1 MPNVRKLMRILA
13 NGAITFSFVKTNV
26 ENRLNGG
33 ITVADVRAGSRSK
46 ETQQTIPITEA
57 SGPMKAE
64 FTGYWQHVEFG
75 DVSIV

>member
-1 MPNVRKLMRILA
+1 MRILA
-13 NGAITFSFVKTNV
+13 NGAITFSFVKTNA

-33 ITVADVRAGSRSK
+33 ITGADVRAGSRSK

-64 FTGYWQHVEFG
+64 FSGHWQHAEFG
-75 DVSIV
+75 GVCNVLELMKF

>member
-1 MPNVRKLMRILA
+1 MQILA

-33 ITVADVRAGSRSK
+33 ITGADVRAGLRSK
-46 ETQQTIPITEA
+46 EIQQTILITEA

-64 FTGYWQHVEFG
+64 FTGHWQHAEFG
-75 DVSIV
+75 GVCTVLELMKF

>member
-1 MPNVRKLMRILA
+1 MQILA
-13 NGAITFSFVKTNV
+13 NGVITFSFVKTNV

-33 ITVADVRAGSRSK
+33 ITGVDVRAGSRSK
-46 ETQQTIPITEA
+46 ETQQTILTTEA

-64 FTGYWQHVEFG
+64 FTGYWQHAEFG